1 VSEDGYLRVGCKNHG
16 VIETEITDEEK
27 AEQIREEHVEE
38 NDCFDSQ
45 VQIQDLGFYD
55 HSKRKPDDGTA
66 AEAEERLKDILGEG
80 DNQ

>member
-1 VSEDGYLRVGCKNHG
+1 MSEDGYLRVGCKNHG
-16 VIETEITDEEK
+16 VIETELRDEER

-55 HSKRKPDDGTA
+55 HSKRKPEDADTS
-66 AEAEERLKDILGEG
+66 ERLEEMLDE
-80 DNQ
+80 Q